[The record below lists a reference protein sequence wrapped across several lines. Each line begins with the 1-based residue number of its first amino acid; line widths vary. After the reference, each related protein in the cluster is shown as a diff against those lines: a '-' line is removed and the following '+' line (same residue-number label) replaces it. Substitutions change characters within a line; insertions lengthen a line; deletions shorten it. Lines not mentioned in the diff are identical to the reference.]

1 MLAALDAVGLRTWV
15 AGGWGVDALVG
26 RETRRHSDLD
36 VTHAP
41 LEQALTA
48 LERLDYGVET
58 DWLPSRV
65 ELAAPSERWVD
76 VHPVVIDDE
85 GTGWQVNVA
94 DLPPFRYP
102 PHACTTGSISGAPV
116 RCLSVAQQL
125 LSHQKSRR
133 QDQPACDKIEAS

>member
-26 RETRRHSDLD
+26 RETRMHRDLD

-41 LEQALTA
+41 LEQALAA
-48 LERLDYGVET
+48 LERLDY
-58 DWLPSRV
+58 RRRRHR
-65 ELAAPSERWVD
+65 LA
-76 VHPVVIDDE
+76 
-85 GTGWQVNVA
+85 VNVA

-116 RCLSVAQQL
+116 RCLSIAQQL
-125 LSHQKSRR
+125 LSHQKSCR